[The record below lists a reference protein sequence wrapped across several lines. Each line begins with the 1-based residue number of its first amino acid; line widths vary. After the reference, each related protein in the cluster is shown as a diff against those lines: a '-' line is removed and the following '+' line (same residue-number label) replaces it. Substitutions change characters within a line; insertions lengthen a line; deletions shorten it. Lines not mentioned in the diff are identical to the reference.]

1 MPTIHWIFSHLD
13 SPRSLKQRFLQ
24 LLSVMLYEWDMRSA
38 EVFNALQLW
47 SIAVSGITYL
57 GTALSASLLV
67 PLPFF
72 VMLIA
77 ACAMSGMYQ
86 IIAFIQASTK
96 HRYYAS
102 LTAFALLSAMVIIAF
117 CTYPP
122 VAVMFVADMLVM
134 ALTAWQNMIR
144 WAFPDKMRSVTR
156 AKAQTN
162 ACERELAATERT
174 LQSLLRSKSEH

>member
-1 MPTIHWIFSHLD
+1 MPTIHWIFSHL
-13 SPRSLKQRFLQ
+13 SWNNSLRQRFLQ
-24 LLSVMLYEWDMRSA
+24 LISVVLYEWDMRSA

-57 GTALSASLLV
+57 GITSAASALV

-77 ACAMSGMYQ
+77 ACAVSGMYQ
-86 IIAFIQASTK
+86 IIAFLRADTK

-102 LTAFALLSAMVIIAF
+102 LAAFSLLAGMVVIAF
-117 CTYPP
+117 CTYTPL
-122 VAVMFVADMLVM
+122 AVMFVADMVVM

-144 WAFPDKMRSVTR
+144 RAFPELMQSASV
-156 AKAQTN
+156 AKAK
-162 ACERELAATERT
+162 AKASERDLHETEQHLRAILRT
-174 LQSLLRSKSEH
+174 KP